1 MPAFIVTLLLN
12 TLGPKWLFKLGAIA
26 AALVGLT
33 ITGGIIYHNIWMRG
47 WNAHQAAI
55 VRQDAK
61 AINAAL
67 ALRRVYTDCD
77 ARGLQWDQSTG
88 QCAGR

>member
-26 AALVGLT
+26 AASVA
-33 ITGGIIYHNIWMRG
+33 IVIMGGIIYHNIWMRG

-55 VRQDAK
+55 VRQDEK

-67 ALRRVYTDCD
+67 AMRRALTDCN
-77 ARGLQWDQSTG
+77 ARGLQWEQSTG
-88 QCAGR
+88 ECSGR